1 VAFQQSR
8 ESLMSVRLRSPGE
21 SLASEKT
28 PVAPRGLRQVQQS
41 SEAARVASWL
51 LFATVAVAPL
61 PFGSN
66 IPTAIAFWCIVLG
79 AALVFAPVRGLSV
92 GQFALVGSGVVV
104 VAAYA
109 LVLHEQLAEHPWL
122 PGAAPHPIWRQAQ
135 EALNV
140 PLVPVVSIARNQP
153 WFELGR
159 PLVCILAGGCGFL
172 VGADEGRVRQLMKV
186 IAWSGATYAAYG
198 ILAHLFDPSHVL
210 WLDKQ
215 AYLDS
220 VTSTF
225 INRNTAGAYF
235 GSCAVVWSLLLWEA
249 VRWQMPRGSIDWRAV
264 PSRILSASSK
274 SLIVK
279 FCMFFV
285 CLLAL
290 FMSGSRAAVVI
301 SLLALILTF
310 IIFFRRHLPRR
321 SGIAAA
327 LVGGSAV
334 ALLLLQLMGAGVNAR
349 FDAQGLADEG
359 RLSVYES
366 ALRMIADHPWLGT
379 GQGTFAYAFPA
390 YRDTRVSIWG
400 VWDMA
405 HNSLLQIATDMGVP
419 IAGLVVI
426 AWGVVF
432 AVLIH
437 GMRVRRRGL
446 LFPVT
451 AFGVAT
457 IGVLHS
463 FVDFSLQTP
472 GYAIVVMSLIGAGL
486 AQSFARQGNHAA
498 PEARPLGEV
507 ARKSFSIPA
516 FF

>member
-1 VAFQQSR
+1 
-8 ESLMSVRLRSPGE
+8 MSVRLRSPNE

-28 PVAPRGLRQVQQS
+28 PVAPRGLRRVQQS
-41 SEAARVASWL
+41 GKAARVASWL

-79 AALVFAPVRGLSV
+79 AALVFAPIRGLTRGQLAMV
-92 GQFALVGSGVVV
+92 GLGFVI

-109 LVLHEQLAEHPWL
+109 LVLHEQLAERPWL
-122 PGAAPHPIWRQAQ
+122 PGAMPHPIWRQAQ
-135 EALNV
+135 EALGA
-140 PLVPVVSIARNQP
+140 PLASLVSIARNQP

-159 PLVCILAGGCGFL
+159 PLVCILAAGCGIL
-172 VGADEGRVRQLMKV
+172 IGADERRANQLMKV
-186 IAWSGATYAAYG
+186 IAWSGGTYAAYG

-210 WLDKQ
+210 WLEKQ
-215 AYLDS
+215 AYLES

-249 VRWQMPRGSIDWRAV
+249 VRWEMPRGSIDWHAV
-264 PSRILSASSK
+264 SSRVLSASSK

-279 FCMFFV
+279 FCMFFI

-327 LVGGSAV
+327 LAGGSVV

-359 RLSVYES
+359 RLAVYES

-390 YRDTRVSIWG
+390 YRQASTSIWG
-400 VWDMA
+400 VWDMT

-426 AWGVVF
+426 AWGAVF
-432 AVLIH
+432 AMLIR

-457 IGVLHS
+457 IAVLHS
-463 FVDFSLQTP
+463 FVDFSLQIP

-486 AQSFARQGNHAA
+486 AQSFPRQSNHPA
-498 PEARPLGEV
+498 PEVRLTRSRPRRV
-507 ARKSFSIPA
+507 SVSP
-516 FF
+516 